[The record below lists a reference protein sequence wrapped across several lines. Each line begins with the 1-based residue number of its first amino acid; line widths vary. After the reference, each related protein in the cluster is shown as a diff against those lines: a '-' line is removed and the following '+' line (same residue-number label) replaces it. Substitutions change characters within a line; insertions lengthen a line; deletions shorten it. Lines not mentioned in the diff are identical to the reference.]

1 MLERPEKGDSEE
13 AVTFRWKKAEG
24 QEAWI
29 KIGLAFLMFYFGEA
43 VLFWQGGPTLAAPL
57 VKFPLA
63 VPLMYP
69 LGYWGLFGAS
79 IFFILRK
86 NSSSYNRSAM
96 DKRFSRWQGGLLTLC
111 ITVGVVGVAFT
122 VVEGSGSTTLGHVAL
137 FFAMFLAA
145 GVIGAIELNVGWLA
159 AAVVWLLTAL
169 AINVYPKTLSLVP
182 RFKDEDILIGLA
194 MTIGFLLIG
203 VYPQHVD
210 REGMAS
216 SDGNRGGQ
224 QQDAPDL

>member
-111 ITVGVVGVAFT
+111 ITVGGVGVAFRGT
-122 VVEGSGSTTLGHVAL
+122 PPPPPPPPSRSCIIRVRLSRMVADHRRPEPCSLLALG
-137 FFAMFLAA
+137 
-145 GVIGAIELNVGWLA
+145 I
-159 AAVVWLLTAL
+159 T
-169 AINVYPKTLSLVP
+169 
-182 RFKDEDILIGLA
+182 
-194 MTIGFLLIG
+194 
-203 VYPQHVD
+203 
-210 REGMAS
+210 
-216 SDGNRGGQ
+216 
-224 QQDAPDL
+224 